1 MGCLVIERFAWTVIQ
16 LVHDL
21 FNVLVRDVPETA
33 ALGKVL
39 PDQTV
44 GVFVQASLPGMVG
57 MRKIYL
63 RIEMFLDGFMSGKLL
78 AVVGGDRQRLI
89 QIRLEQNNRRLRDDF
104 GMFAV
109 DFFDQGELSLDH
121 P

>member
-16 LVHDL
+16 LVHDR

-44 GVFVQASLPGMVG
+44 GVFVQAALPRMVG
-57 MRKIYL
+57 MSKIHL
-63 RIEMFLDGFMSGKLL
+63 RIEMFLDGFMSGELL
-78 AVVGGDRQRLI
+78 AVVGGDRQRLV
-89 QIRLEQNNRRLRDDF
+89 QIRLEQNIQLKRLGIIWPDPLPARV
-104 GMFAV
+104 GAIV
-109 DFFDQGELSLDH
+109 KI
-121 P
+121 